1 VSGTLDTEKPKQPKP
16 SVSSTSKVNGDLY
29 SGYPSNKEKVYRL
42 DNSTGVP
49 VWHEY
54 SSTIAATKPGE
65 VNKDLYE
72 KQINNPSRVV
82 ELNRFF
88 KQDASTVGGEQV
100 FTGYPGKEKNQYRIR
115 DGAWERKVPGQK
127 DWSELNN
134 EASIKSLNAK
144 FGGDVKFKELKA
156 KYSGAVIDEFKLAEE
171 KLNKNLLNSG
181 SDIIKHNTNTNIG
194 YLIFFI
200 ILSLID
206 SPLRFIPN

>member
-1 VSGTLDTEKPKQPKP
+1 MTDEKDKEKKFDFSDIEDVAPKNESKFDFSDIPDVPLKKKGLTTSPLKPSQVSGTLGTEKPKQPKP

-72 KQINNPSRVV
+72 KQINNPSRVA
-82 ELNRFF
+82 ELNKFF

-100 FTGYPGKEKNQYRIR
+100 FTGYPGKEKNQYRI
-115 DGAWERKVPGQK
+115 W
-127 DWSELNN
+127 
-134 EASIKSLNAK
+134 NA
-144 FGGDVKFKELKA
+144 
-156 KYSGAVIDEFKLAEE
+156 
-171 KLNKNLLNSG
+171 
-181 SDIIKHNTNTNIG
+181 T
-194 YLIFFI
+194 
-200 ILSLID
+200 
-206 SPLRFIPN
+206 